1 MAPRKR
7 NDKQSSLYNLT
18 MPSKILFLFPQEW
31 DYSALKALGDEFEF
45 VFEGFDIFKF
55 PENANLLWFNARKY
69 IDKLARKHGN
79 ASLAGVMSTNEQYGA
94 LIAAALAQKLG
105 LPGTDPAAIIRAQ
118 HKYFARVIH
127 REALPEATPD
137 FTVFP
142 YKVRDYANVGLPYP
156 FFVKP
161 VKAAHSVLARRVDTP
176 DDLRRHLT
184 FYPWEKYIIKRLVRP
199 FNDLMPVYTDYDIN
213 PEHLIGESLL
223 TGRHQV
229 TVDGYADNGDIR
241 IVGIVD
247 ALMYPGT
254 QAFQRFEYPSMLPR
268 AVQDRM
274 AALSARAV
282 QSLGFDHGCFNV
294 ELIWDDLADKI
305 QLIEVNPRLAAQFG
319 DLYEKVDGVN
329 TYQLL
334 LDLTLGRTPRAKPV
348 RGEFGAAASFVFR
361 EFNGAIKIAP
371 DQAQIA
377 WLGATYPDAL
387 LNTYIKD
394 GNSRWR
400 EVKWLCIYRYAVL
413 NLGGRDHL
421 DMLARYDIAC
431 KHIGFEKE
439 LNINVG
445 GYVAEVRPK

>member
-1 MAPRKR
+1 
-7 NDKQSSLYNLT
+7 

-31 DYSALKALGDEFEF
+31 DFSALDALGDEFEF

-69 IDKLARKHGN
+69 IDKLAREYGG
-79 ASLAGVMSTNEQYGA
+79 AGLAGVMSTNEQYGA
-94 LIAAALAQKLG
+94 LIAAALAKRLG
-105 LPGTDPAAIIRAQ
+105 LPGTDPASIIRAQ
-118 HKYFARVIH
+118 HKYYARTIH
-127 REALPEATPD
+127 RDTLPEATPE

-142 YKVRDYANVGLPYP
+142 YKVRDHANVGLPYP

-176 DDLRRHLT
+176 DELRQHLT
-184 FYPWEKYIIKRLVRP
+184 FHPWEKYIIKRLVRP
-199 FNDLMPVYTDYDIN
+199 FNDLMPLYTDYDIN

-229 TVDGYADNGDIR
+229 TVDGYADHGDIR

-254 QAFQRFEYPSMLPR
+254 QAFQRFEYPSTLPQP
-268 AVQDRM
+268 VQQRM
-274 AALSARAV
+274 AELSARAV
-282 QSLGFDHGCFNV
+282 EVLGFDHGCFNV
-294 ELIWDDLADKI
+294 ELVWDDLTDSI

-334 LDLTLGRTPRAKPV
+334 LDLTLGRTPRVKPV
-348 RGEFGAAASFVFR
+348 RGEYGTAASFVFR

-371 DQAQIA
+371 DRAQIA
-377 WLGATYPDAL
+377 WLGQTYPDAL
-387 LNTYIKD
+387 LNTYIKE

-400 EVKWLCIYRYAVL
+400 EVKWLGNYRYAVL
-413 NLGGRDHL
+413 NLGGRDRQ
-421 DMLARYDIAC
+421 DMLSRYD
-431 KHIGFEKE
+431 HICNHLRFEKTQD
-439 LNINVG
+439 ISVG